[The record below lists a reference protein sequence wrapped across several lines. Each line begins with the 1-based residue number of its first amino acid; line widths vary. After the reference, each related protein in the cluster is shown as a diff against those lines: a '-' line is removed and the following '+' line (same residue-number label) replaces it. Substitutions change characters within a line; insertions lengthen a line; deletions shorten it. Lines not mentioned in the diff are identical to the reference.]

1 MRFSVMM
8 EFGNVM
14 PRGGTDHGYLLY
26 SLLVLERIRS

>member
-8 EFGNVM
+8 GFVNWR